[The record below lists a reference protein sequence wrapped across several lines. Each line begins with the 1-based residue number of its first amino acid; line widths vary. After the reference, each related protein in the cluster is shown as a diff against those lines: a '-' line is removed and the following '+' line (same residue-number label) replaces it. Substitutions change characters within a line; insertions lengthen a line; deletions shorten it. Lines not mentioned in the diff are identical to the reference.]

1 MTNSCKIYYDNEYV
15 SWEIPKQNIES
26 TLIGSGGKKG
36 LLFLNVESAGSI
48 NFEDTSCKIDKNN
61 DKLCNKKM
69 TDKLKY
75 KNGNNDSVLTPLSV
89 VNFHTHP
96 LQCYIDAETIWG
108 WPSGEDL
115 AQCLNFAEDNN
126 LTHIIFAIEVTYVI
140 DVNKKLLN
148 YLLTEKKI
156 YNTIKKNIEELFK
169 ITHKHRMYFND
180 SNDKILLEKEIE
192 DYFMRPLNLSTRENI
207 MLSWIYLI
215 NNLTIQNIYILS
227 SNFSNYFSKIKK
239 INSYVNLPKQYD
251 NMSLY
256 HITFFKNN
264 TIQWNNKLSKKNIFK
279 KLKSGNKSK
288 NLKIELPSVIKYK
301 APFISEKFKL

>member
-1 MTNSCKIYYDNEYV
+1 MANSCKIYYDNEYV
-15 SWEIPKQNIES
+15 NWEIPKQNIES
-26 TLIGSGGKKG
+26 TLIGSEGKG
-36 LLFLNVESAGSI
+36 LLFLDVESAGSI

-126 LTHIIFAIEVTYVI
+126 LTHIIFAVEGTYVI

-148 YLLTEKKI
+148 YLLTEKKL
-156 YNTIKKNIEELFK
+156 YNMIKKNIEEIFK

-192 DYFMRPLNLSTRENI
+192 DYFMKPLNLQQRENI

-215 NNLTIQNIYILS
+215 NNLTIHNINILS
-227 SNFSNYFSKIKK
+227 SSFSNYFSKIKK
-239 INSYVNLPKQYD
+239 INSYLNMPKQYD
-251 NMSLY
+251 KMSLY

-264 TIQWNNKLSKKNIFK
+264 TIQWNNKLSKKDIFK
-279 KLKSGNKSK
+279 ELKSGNKHK

-301 APFISEKFKL
+301 APFISENCKL

>member
-15 SWEIPKQNIES
+15 IWEIPKQNIEN
-26 TLIGSGGKKG
+26 TLIGSGG
-36 LLFLNVESAGSI
+36 LLFLSVESAGSI

-61 DKLCNKKM
+61 DKLCDKKM

-126 LTHIIFAIEVTYVI
+126 LTHIIFAIEGTYVI

-148 YLLTEKKI
+148 YLLTEKKL

-180 SNDKILLEKEIE
+180 SNNKILLEKEIE
-192 DYFMRPLNLSTRENI
+192 DYFMRPLNLPPRENI
-207 MLSWIYLI
+207 MMSWIYLI

-227 SNFSNYFSKIKK
+227 SNFSSYFSKIKK

-264 TIQWNNKLSKKNIFK
+264 TIQWNNKLSKKDIFK
-279 KLKSGNKSK
+279 ELKSGNKSK
-288 NLKIELPSVIKYK
+288 NLKIELPNVIKYK
-301 APFISEKFKL
+301 APFISEKCKL

>member
-15 SWEIPKQNIES
+15 IWEIPKQNIEN
-26 TLIGSGGKKG
+26 TLIGSGG
-36 LLFLNVESAGSI
+36 LLFLSVESAGSI

-61 DKLCNKKM
+61 DKLCDKKM

-126 LTHIIFAIEVTYVI
+126 LTHIIFAIEGTYVI

-148 YLLTEKKI
+148 YLLTEKKL

-180 SNDKILLEKEIE
+180 SNNKLLLEKEIE
-192 DYFMRPLNLSTRENI
+192 DYFMRPLNLLPRENI
-207 MLSWIYLI
+207 MMSWIYLI

-227 SNFSNYFSKIKK
+227 SNFSSYFSKIKK

-264 TIQWNNKLSKKNIFK
+264 TIQWNNKLSKKDIFK
-279 KLKSGNKSK
+279 ELKSGNKSK
-288 NLKIELPSVIKYK
+288 NLKIELPNVIKYK
-301 APFISEKFKL
+301 APFISEKCKL

>member
-15 SWEIPKQNIES
+15 TWEIPKQNIES
-26 TLIGSGGKKG
+26 TLIGSSG

-61 DKLCNKKM
+61 DKLCDKKM

-126 LTHIIFAIEVTYVI
+126 LTHIIFAVEGTYVI

-148 YLLTEKKI
+148 YLLTEKKL

-180 SNDKILLEKEIE
+180 SNNKILLEKEIE
-192 DYFMRPLNLSTRENI
+192 DYFMKPLNLPPRENI
-207 MLSWIYLI
+207 MMSWIYLI
-215 NNLTIQNIYILS
+215 NNLTIQNIYTLS

-264 TIQWNNKLSKKNIFK
+264 TIQWNNKLSKKDIFK
-279 KLKSGNKSK
+279 ELKSGNKSK
-288 NLKIELPSVIKYK
+288 NLKIELPNVIKYK
-301 APFISEKFKL
+301 APFISEKCKL

>member
-15 SWEIPKQNIES
+15 SWEIPKQNIEN
-26 TLIGSGGKKG
+26 TLIGSRG

-61 DKLCNKKM
+61 DKLCDKKM

-115 AQCLNFAEDNN
+115 AQCLSFAEDNN
-126 LTHIIFAIEVTYVI
+126 LTHIIFAVEGTYVI

-148 YLLTEKKI
+148 YLLTEKKL

-180 SNDKILLEKEIE
+180 SNNKILLEKEIE
-192 DYFMRPLNLSTRENI
+192 DYFMRPLNLPPRENI
-207 MLSWIYLI
+207 MMSWIYLI
-215 NNLTIQNIYILS
+215 NNLTIQNIYTLS
-227 SNFSNYFSKIKK
+227 SNFSGYFSKIKK

-264 TIQWNNKLSKKNIFK
+264 TIQWNNKLSKKDIFK
-279 KLKSGNKSK
+279 ELKSGNKSK
-288 NLKIELPSVIKYK
+288 NLKIELPNVIKYK
-301 APFISEKFKL
+301 APFISEKCKL

>member
-15 SWEIPKQNIES
+15 IWEIPKQNIEN
-26 TLIGSGGKKG
+26 TLIGSGG
-36 LLFLNVESAGSI
+36 LLFLSVESAGSI

-61 DKLCNKKM
+61 DKLCDKKM

-126 LTHIIFAIEVTYVI
+126 LTHIIFAIEGTYVI

-148 YLLTEKKI
+148 YLLTEKKL

-180 SNDKILLEKEIE
+180 SNNKLLLEKEIE
-192 DYFMRPLNLSTRENI
+192 DYFMRPLNLLPRENI
-207 MLSWIYLI
+207 MMSWIYLI
-215 NNLTIQNIYILS
+215 NNLTIQNIYTLS
-227 SNFSNYFSKIKK
+227 SNFSSYFSKIKK
-239 INSYVNLPKQYD
+239 INNYMNLPKQYD

-264 TIQWNNKLSKKNIFK
+264 TIQWNNKLSKKDIFK
-279 KLKSGNKSK
+279 ELKSGNKSK
-288 NLKIELPSVIKYK
+288 NLKIELPNVIKYK
-301 APFISEKFKL
+301 APFISEKCKL

>member
-15 SWEIPKQNIES
+15 IWEIPKQNIEN
-26 TLIGSGGKKG
+26 TLIGSGG
-36 LLFLNVESAGSI
+36 LLFLSVESAGSI

-61 DKLCNKKM
+61 DKLCDKKM

-126 LTHIIFAIEVTYVI
+126 LTHIIFAIEGTYVI

-148 YLLTEKKI
+148 YLLTEKKL

-180 SNDKILLEKEIE
+180 SNNKILLEKEIE
-192 DYFMRPLNLSTRENI
+192 DYFMRPLNLPPRENI
-207 MLSWIYLI
+207 MMSWIYLI
-215 NNLTIQNIYILS
+215 NNLTIQNIYTLS
-227 SNFSNYFSKIKK
+227 SNFSSYFSKIKK
-239 INSYVNLPKQYD
+239 INNYMNLPKQYD

-264 TIQWNNKLSKKNIFK
+264 TIQWNNKLSKKDIFK
-279 KLKSGNKSK
+279 ELKSGNKSK
-288 NLKIELPSVIKYK
+288 NLKIELPNVIKYK
-301 APFISEKFKL
+301 APFISEKCKL